1 MYDANRPAGEN
12 PVNEQNF
19 AACSVLH
26 FEPEA
31 HSRHRV
37 LAALQQLRFGRI
49 EYAGDFK
56 SLCHGVHDGGFDLIV
71 SELGPARVNVCELFK
86 RVRHSTFGRD
96 PFPGIIMT
104 SAQPTQALVQ
114 RAIDAGPDHLIK
126 WPFSNNQISVRI
138 AAIVNLRRPFVVTFD
153 YIGPDRRNDPTR
165 QDGAELIEVPN
176 ALRAKARKD
185 VTASAT
191 PAAVTAAKTTINMQR
206 IECCYPAIAF
216 AIEQLY
222 EGFHGSLDHFSREQS
237 LATLLATTADLK
249 RRVAGTDYA
258 DTAKLCAALASITS
272 KIHAAGPGATEAD
285 YELLRHTGM
294 ALQRSFEPPDDGRAD
309 DVSSTAAL
317 ITGNL
322 PG

>member
-1 MYDANRPAGEN
+1 M
-12 PVNEQNF
+12 
-19 AACSVLH
+19 LH

-49 EYAGDFK
+49 EYAGNFK
-56 SLCHGVHDGGFDLIV
+56 SLCHAVHDGGFDLIV
-71 SELGPARVNVCELFK
+71 SELGPARVNVCELVK

-104 SAQPTQALVQ
+104 TAQPTQALVQ

-138 AAIVNLRRPFVVTFD
+138 AAIVNVRRPFVVTFD
-153 YIGPDRRNDPTR
+153 YIGPDRRNDPKR
-165 QDGAELIEVPN
+165 PGSAELIEVPN

-185 VTASAT
+185 IKASAT
-191 PAAVTAAKTTINMQR
+191 PEAVEAAVATINMQR
-206 IECCYPAIAF
+206 IECSYPAIAF

-222 EGFHGSLDHFSREQS
+222 KGFHGSLDHFSREQA

-272 KIHAAGPGATEAD
+272 KIQAAGPGATEAD

-294 ALQRSFEPPDDGRAD
+294 ALQLSFKPPEEGGSSD

-317 ITGNL
+317 ITGTT